1 MSIDTEAI
9 RRALP
14 KPAGQGRRPV
24 LMMRPDVGEIVVD
37 IVLERR
43 TLTDIAKRCGMDY
56 TSVARFRDTYV
67 TEDVRRV
74 VMVQDRLAAKQFEA
88 DVLNEDKVEIDGDLR
103 WVIQKLKALLQD
115 AEGDED
121 RILQLGS
128 LREIRQ
134 SLLALAELQ
143 GKLNKE
149 LTVHL
154 NLSESPQFITLR
166 EIILRVLDRHPEAK
180 ADFLDEMRVLKVLPS
195 P

>member
-1 MSIDTEAI
+1 MSINMEAV

-24 LMMRPDVGEIVVD
+24 LLQRPDVCEIVCDV
-37 IVLERR
+37 VLERR
-43 TLTDIAKRCGMDY
+43 TLTDIARRCGIDP
-56 TSVARFRDTYV
+56 TTLQRFRDNYI

-74 VMVQDRLAAKQFEA
+74 VMVQDKLAAKKLDAEI
-88 DVLNEDKVEIDGDLR
+88 LNEDRVEIDGDLR
-103 WVIQKLKALLQD
+103 WVIDKLKALLKD

-143 GKLNKE
+143 GKLNRE

-154 NLSESPQFITLR
+154 NLNESPQFLQLR
-166 EIILRVLDRHPEAK
+166 TIILRVLDCHPEAK
-180 ADFLDEMRVLKVLPS
+180 ADFLDEMRVLKVLP
-195 P
+195 

>member
-1 MSIDTEAI
+1 
-9 RRALP
+9 
-14 KPAGQGRRPV
+14 
-24 LMMRPDVGEIVVD
+24 
-37 IVLERR
+37 
-43 TLTDIAKRCGMDY
+43 
-56 TSVARFRDTYV
+56 
-67 TEDVRRV
+67 VRRV
-74 VMVQDRLAAKQFEA
+74 VMVQDKLAAKQFEA
-88 DVLNEDKVEIDGDLR
+88 GVLNEDRVEIDGDLR

-121 RILQLGS
+121 RLLQLGS

-154 NLSESPQFITLR
+154 NLNESPQFLTLR

-180 ADFLDEMRVLKVLPS
+180 ADFLDEMRVLKVLP
-195 P
+195 

>member
-1 MSIDTEAI
+1 MSIDTDAI

-24 LMMRPDVGEIVVD
+24 LLMRPDVGEVVVD

-43 TLTDIAKRCGMDY
+43 TLTDIAKRCGLDY
-56 TSVARFRDTYV
+56 TSVARFRDAYIN
-67 TEDVRRV
+67 EEVRRT
-74 VMVQDRLAAKQFEA
+74 VMAQDKLAAKQFEA
-88 DVLNEDKVEIDGDLR
+88 EVLNEDRVEIDGDLR
-103 WVIQKLKALLQD
+103 WVISKLKALLQD

-143 GKLNKE
+143 GKLNRE

-154 NLSESPQFITLR
+154 NLNESPQFLTLR
-166 EIILRVLDRHPEAK
+166 TIILRVLERHPEAR

-195 P
+195 